1 MNNLIDRAFII
12 HSKTFGETSVIF
24 EFLTEEN
31 GLISAIL
38 KGAKRRKDISQL
50 QLSKELIINTSR
62 ANLPLLLKYELSKS
76 YVIKRDYLLLVIYFN
91 ELIYRLV
98 PRSQPQKT
106 LFDFYRNYISY
117 MSTTQDHQDSV
128 IIGFEILMLK
138 NLGYAVSSEV
148 PINSID
154 ENDVFYYDNLRGF
167 KRASDYHKGN
177 KITGK
182 DLKLLLNFDIN
193 SIQEKK
199 ALRMITRDII
209 INIANPKTIKSF
221 DIIK

>member
-106 LFDFYRNYISY
+106 LFGFYRNYISY

>member
-76 YVIKRDYLLLVIYFN
+76 YVIKRDYLL
-91 ELIYRLV
+91 
-98 PRSQPQKT
+98 
-106 LFDFYRNYISY
+106 
-117 MSTTQDHQDSV
+117 
-128 IIGFEILMLK
+128 
-138 NLGYAVSSEV
+138 
-148 PINSID
+148 
-154 ENDVFYYDNLRGF
+154 
-167 KRASDYHKGN
+167 DYV
-177 KITGK
+177 
-182 DLKLLLNFDIN
+182 L
-193 SIQEKK
+193 
-199 ALRMITRDII
+199 
-209 INIANPKTIKSF
+209 
-221 DIIK
+221 

>member
-62 ANLPLLLKYELSKS
+62 ANLPLLTKYELIES
-76 YVIKRDYLLLVIYFN
+76 YLIKKEYILLIIYFN

-98 PRSQPQKT
+98 PKNQPQKT
-106 LFDFYRNYISY
+106 LFNFYRNYIHY
-117 MSTTQDHQDSV
+117 MSSTDDHQDSV
-128 IIGFEILMLK
+128 VIGLSLIH
-138 NLGYAVSSEV
+138 
-148 PINSID
+148 I
-154 ENDVFYYDNLRGF
+154 
-167 KRASDYHKGN
+167 
-177 KITGK
+177 
-182 DLKLLLNFDIN
+182 
-193 SIQEKK
+193 
-199 ALRMITRDII
+199 
-209 INIANPKTIKSF
+209 
-221 DIIK
+221 